1 MPDPEVFISVD
12 VEASGPTPASGSLI
26 SIGACR
32 VDDPDNSFYAELW
45 PVPGVPWD
53 ARTERIHGLSP
64 EHLAEHGVAPEQ
76 GVRGFAD
83 WIGTAAAGARPVMLG
98 FNAAF
103 DWLFVADAFQRY
115 LARNPFGIAP
125 LDLKALY
132 MGRLGIERWA
142 QTSKHYVIQRLAVTL
157 PHTHNA
163 LDDARMQAEVARAL
177 GIGGD
182 GVGPGPARGAQAR

>member
-12 VEASGPTPASGSLI
+12 VEASGPTPGSGSLI

-32 VDDPDNSFYAELW
+32 VDDPEAAFYAELW

-53 ARTERIHGLSP
+53 AATERIHGLTAQ
-64 EHLAEHGVAPEQ
+64 HLAEHGVPPEEAL
-76 GVRGFAD
+76 RTFAD
-83 WIGTAAAGARPVMLG
+83 WIASAAAGARPVMLG
-98 FNAAF
+98 FKAAF

-142 QTSKHYVIQRLAVTL
+142 ETSKKFVVRRLAVTL

-177 GIGGD
+177 GIGANRAD
-182 GVGPGPARGAQAR
+182 PGP